1 MPLDKQRSDGAKG
14 MINAID
20 KILAENQDMAGLG
33 GDEDFLSRHI
43 SLEDLQK
50 SKSRASRDNEEAQ
63 DDLEE

>member
-1 MPLDKQRSDGAKG
+1 